1 MFCLI
6 VYHIRSLN
14 IVLVALNHREILDA
28 LGGSHDKIFRP
39 AQFIGQ
45 SSAGMMMDM
54 ICDDTLQGCI
64 IDLPYAMCS
73 VDLVY

>member
-14 IVLVALNHREILDA
+14 IVLVALNHREILGA
-28 LGGSHDKIFRP
+28 LGGSCAMNFRP

-45 SSAGMMMDM
+45 SSAGMMMDCEFVM
-54 ICDDTLQGCI
+54 IRSKG
-64 IDLPYAMCS
+64 
-73 VDLVY
+73 V